1 MPKTKWH
8 NFTVEES
15 LAALKAPRVGLSLAE
30 VKKRMAKFG
39 PNELPKEKGQTKLS
53 ILLEQFKSSLIYVL
67 LTAVIVTSL
76 MRHFIDAGVIFVSV
90 ILNVI
95 VGFFQE
101 NRAYN
106 ALEKLRQVVAYRAE
120 VKRDGHEME
129 IAVEEIVPGDI
140 LVLRPGEKVPA
151 DARLI
156 SVKDLQV
163 DEASLTGE
171 SYPESK
177 ENKKL
182 GEKVDLGDRKN
193 MVYMGTAVTRG
204 VGEAVV
210 VATGIQTEIG
220 KIASLIK
227 ETKEELTPLQKR
239 LKKFS
244 AWLAKAVLSIS
255 ALLFIIG
262 IVSGRDA
269 EEMFTTVVAVAVS
282 AIPEGLIVAVT
293 VILTIGMRRI
303 LKEKGLVK
311 KLVAAEA
318 LGSTT
323 VICTDKTGTLTEG
336 MMHVSEIITN
346 NYNLDTTKKK
356 SLHLFKKSQ
365 SALMALQIGML
376 CNNAFVENEEE
387 DLKEW
392 KVIGNPTERAL
403 LVAGNKL
410 GLRKSELEK
419 SYPRLDEIP
428 FDSTKKYMVT
438 LHKRNANRNYVFMK
452 GAPEKVLAMSN
463 RIDDDGKIINLSEEK
478 HRQFLKRFEQLS
490 SQGLRLLSFAYKE
503 VSDGVHQFVDFKDW
517 GEKLIFVGFV
527 SIKDPLRPGTI
538 EAIKICK
545 KAGLRPVMITGD
557 HKLTAKAI
565 AIELGIPA
573 AAQNIMTGE
582 EIMKISDKELTEKVK
597 DISVYAR
604 VSPEDKLRIVD
615 AWQARGEI
623 VAMTGDGVNDA
634 PALKAA
640 DIGVALGSGTDVTK
654 ETAELIILDDN
665 FSTIVSAIEQ
675 GRVIYDNIK
684 KVILYLL
691 SDSFTEIIIIV
702 GGIILGFPLPL
713 LAAQILWVNI
723 VDDGLPNL
731 ALTVE
736 PEEPEIMTE
745 SPQRVEQGFLD
756 KEMKVLIGLIS
767 FVTGIIILGIFYY
780 FWQKTGDIVIARTAA
795 FTALGLDS
803 LLYVFSTRS
812 VRHPIWHKNPFS
824 NKYLVGAVL
833 IGILLQLAAIYTP
846 FLQKVL
852 RTTALN
858 WEQWQVIIPATLI
871 VIFFIELT
879 KYFFI
884 HKKVKVKTA

>member
-1 MPKTKWH
+1 MPKTIWH
-8 NFTVEES
+8 SSTIEEVLGDVKS
-15 LAALKAPRVGLSLAE
+15 AKTGLTISE
-30 VKKRMAKFG
+30 VKKRLHHFG
-39 PNELPKEKGQTKLS
+39 YNELPKEKGLTKLT

-67 LTAVIVTSL
+67 LSAVFITLL
-76 MRHFIDAGVIFVSV
+76 MSHFIDAGVIFASV
-90 ILNVI
+90 VLNVI

-106 ALEKLRQVVAYRAE
+106 ALEKLRQVVSYRAE
-120 VKRDGHEME
+120 VKREDHEME

-156 SVKDLQV
+156 SAKDLQIN
-163 DEASLTGE
+163 EASLTGE

-177 ENKKL
+177 QNKKL
-182 GEKVDLGDRKN
+182 VGKVDLGDRKN
-193 MVYMGTAVTRG
+193 MAYMGTAVTRG

-210 VATGIQTEIG
+210 VATGAHTEIG

-239 LKKFS
+239 LQKFS
-244 AWLAKAVLSIS
+244 KWLAKAVLSIS

-262 IVSGRDA
+262 VVSGRNI
-269 EEMFTTVVAVAVS
+269 EEMFTTSVAVAVS

-336 MMHVSEIITN
+336 IMHVSEIITN

-356 SLHLFKKSQ
+356 SPDIFKKGQ
-365 SALMALQIGML
+365 STLMALHIGML

-387 DLKEW
+387 DLIQW

-419 SYPRLDEIP
+419 HYPRLDEIP
-428 FDSTKKYMVT
+428 FDSAKKYMVT
-438 LHKRNANRNYVFMK
+438 LNKKDSQKNYVFMK
-452 GAPEKVLAMSN
+452 GAPEKVLAMCS
-463 RIDDDGKIINLSEEK
+463 RIDDDGKVIKLTEEK
-478 HRQFLKRFEQLS
+478 RQQFLKRFEQLS

-503 VSDGVHQFVDFKDW
+503 VSAGIHQFVDFQEW

-527 SIKDPLRPGTI
+527 SIKDPLRPETKQ
-538 EAIKICK
+538 AIKICR
-545 KAGLRPVMITGD
+545 KAGLKPIMITGD

-565 AIELGIPA
+565 ASELGIPA
-573 AAQNIMTGE
+573 GIHNIMTGE
-582 EIMKISDKELTEKVK
+582 EIMEISDKDLVARVK
-597 DISVYAR
+597 DITVYAR
-604 VSPEDKLRIVD
+604 VSPEDKLRIID
-615 AWQARGEI
+615 AWQARGEV
-623 VAMTGDGVNDA
+623 VAMTGDGINDA

-665 FSTIVSAIEQ
+665 FSTIVKAIEQ

-731 ALTVE
+731 ALTAE
-736 PEEPEIMTE
+736 PEEPEIMIE
-745 SPQRVEQGFLD
+745 SPQRVEKGFLD

-767 FVTGIIILGIFYY
+767 FITGIIILGIFYY
-780 FWQKTGDIVIARTAA
+780 FWQKTGDIVLARTAA
-795 FTALGLDS
+795 FTALGIDS

-824 NKYLVGAVL
+824 NKLLVGAVF
-833 IGILLQLAAIYTP
+833 IGIFLQLAAIYTP

-852 RTTALN
+852 RTTSLS
-858 WEQWQVIIPATLI
+858 WQQWQIIIPLTLV

-879 KYFFI
+879 KYIFI
-884 HKKVKVKTA
+884 HKRIKVKQE